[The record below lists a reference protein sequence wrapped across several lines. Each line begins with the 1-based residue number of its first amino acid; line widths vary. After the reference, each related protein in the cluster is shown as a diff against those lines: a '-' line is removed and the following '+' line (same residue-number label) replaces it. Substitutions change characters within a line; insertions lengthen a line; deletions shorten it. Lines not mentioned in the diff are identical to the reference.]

1 MLSFIIIIF
10 LAYAYYVG
18 TRRGL
23 AMQGVYTIGCLIAF
37 IIARL
42 GYLAMAPKLTLLI
55 PYQSATETSQFAFFS
70 HKTGLELDNAFYAA
84 IGFLLILFIGWLATR
99 FIAVLL
105 QQLTFYPLEPRLNV
119 VGGGVLSAVT
129 VYIGVFLFLTVLALI
144 PSASIQSLLSHSLLA
159 QGMVRFT
166 PIPAIHWWLQ
176 AI

>member
-10 LAYAYYVG
+10 LAYAYYAG

-23 AMQGVYTIGCLIAF
+23 VMQGVYTLGYLIAF

-42 GYLAMAPKLTLLI
+42 GYLHTAPKLTLLI
-55 PYQSATETSQFAFFS
+55 PYQSATEASQFTFFS
-70 HKTGLELDNAFYAA
+70 HKVGLELDNAFYAA
-84 IGFLLILFIGWLATR
+84 IAFMLILFFGWLVTR
-99 FIAVLL
+99 FVAVLL
-105 QQLTFYPLEPRLNV
+105 QRLTFYPLPQRQSTI
-119 VGGGVLSAVT
+119 GGGVLSLLT
-129 VYIGVFLFLTVLALI
+129 VYVGIFLLLTVLALI
-144 PSASIQSLLSHSLLA
+144 PGAGIQSLLKHSLLA

>member
-1 MLSFIIIIF
+1 MLSLIIIIF

-23 AMQGVYTIGCLIAF
+23 AMQAVYTLGCLLAF
-37 IIARL
+37 IVARL
-42 GYLAMAPKLTLLI
+42 SYLHMAPKLTLLI

-84 IGFLLILFIGWLATR
+84 IAFMLILLVGWLLTHFVA
-99 FIAVLL
+99 ILL
-105 QQLTFYPLEPRLNV
+105 HDLTFYPLSHRLSV

-129 VYIGVFLFLTVLALI
+129 VYVGIFLLLTVLALI
-144 PSASIQSLLSHSLLA
+144 PTAGIQSLLSHSILA

-166 PIPAIHWWLQ
+166 PIPALHWWLK